1 MTKKLVAILAIA
13 GLMNTVILPFVNNSF
28 TVQAATFDERCV
40 DTGVVLCSGL
50 NATGEFSTYVSGD
63 DLGTIRGVLDT
74 TNKSSGAGSLK
85 FTIPTLSGENSSGAY
100 DRVFDEVG
108 NGFAEGETFY
118 VQFRQRFSPE
128 MLDDAMGGNGWKQV
142 ILTSQF
148 GYYGDA
154 IDVALYNQGYNN
166 KPVLLQNG
174 TVFAQDPDDGTD
186 VEYIANEWMTFA
198 IRISVGTWSG
208 SNSTI
213 QVWAAQEGDNLE
225 KIYDMT
231 NVAIPEN
238 PSDVGSGFNKINL
251 SPHNTGKLDSTSH
264 AEAITW
270 YDELIVSTEAIADP
284 VDAPDTTAPTA
295 PTLVAVTNDT
305 AADLT
310 WNGSTDATGVT
321 GYKVYKDSVEI
332 VDQAGT
338 AYSDTGLSAGSY
350 SYTVKAYDA
359 ATNLSAASNA
369 DEVTIAAPTPPP
381 LPPPPSSGGGGGGSR
396 PKPTPPPPAVTV
408 PRHARS
414 TLVINNGTIYFLGAD
429 LRYPFPSAAVFL
441 SWGSKFDD
449 VVPANTGDMAM
460 ASGPV
465 VEFKTQTAQRH
476 PRATLVNHNGTIY
489 FLGAQIRY
497 PFPSAEVFLSWG
509 ARFQD
514 VVPANSGDIAMPVGP
529 IVTKK

>member
-1 MTKKLVAILAIA
+1 MIRKTGIGFVIA
-13 GLMNTVILPFVNNSF
+13 GLVVSLFQPSFINTQ
-28 TVQAATFDERCV
+28 TAQAATFDDRCAAP
-40 DTGVVLCSGL
+40 GVVICSGL

-108 NGFAEGETFY
+108 NGYAEGETFY

-166 KPVLLQNG
+166 KPVLVQNG
-174 TVFAQDPDDGTD
+174 TVYMQDPDDGTD

-198 IRISVGTWSG
+198 IRITVGTWSG
-208 SNSTI
+208 SDSTI

-251 SPHNTGKLDSTSH
+251 SPHNTGKSDATSH
-264 AEAITW
+264 AEATTW
-270 YDELIVSTEAIADP
+270 YDEVIVSTQAIADP
-284 VDAPDTTAPTA
+284 VDAPDITAPTA
-295 PTLVAVTNDT
+295 PTLVAVANDT

-321 GYKVYKDSVEI
+321 GYKIYRDSVEI
-332 VDQAGT
+332 EDQAGT
-338 AYSDTGLSAGSY
+338 SYSDTGLSAGSY
-350 SYTVKAYDA
+350 SYTIKAYDA
-359 ATNLSAASNA
+359 ATNLSVASNA
-369 DEVTIAAPTPPP
+369 EVIEIVAPTPP
-381 LPPPPSSGGGGGGSR
+381 PPPPSSGGGGGGGSR
-396 PKPTPPPPAVTV
+396 PRPTPPPPAPTV
-408 PRHARS
+408 PRNPRA
-414 TLVINNGTIYFLGAD
+414 TLVNHNGTIYFLGSD
-429 LRYPFPSAAVFL
+429 IRYPFPSAAVFL
-441 SWGSKFDD
+441 SWGSRFED
-449 VVPANTGDMAM
+449 VIPANAGDVAM
-460 ASGPV
+460 PVGPV
-465 VEFKTQTAQRH
+465 VEFKTKTEPRH

-489 FLGAQIRY
+489 FLGADVRY

-514 VVPANSGDIAMPVGP
+514 VIPANTGDIAMPVGP
-529 IVTKK
+529 VVTKK